1 MSRTSRR
8 AVLGCLAVLVL
19 ATVLQAV
26 ALLIGAGPSTAT
38 SAATAVDGHPQRIGF
53 VRPAPP
59 LPDRPG
65 PLAGTFYDNDFG
77 NRRNLGLGPQG
88 QVWAL
93 PPGGEPSLSPD
104 GRLLLTATAGE
115 PSGRWQLHDLVT
127 GARKV
132 FLRIAVSSDRQEL
145 RGAPY
150 RLGSRGV
157 RWSSDGRAVLAL
169 LGVRPRFGQDV
180 PAVIDLGT
188 GRVRLVADGAA
199 AGFDRAGRA
208 VTVQAGG
215 TAASDQDWTATST
228 DVHTGAVERLVLRP
242 HGPWRG
248 LAEPQPGA
256 SVSPDGR
263 TLLLVEAGLGSTP
276 DVTVRR
282 FSLDGGRELDA
293 REVADWDHCD
303 PTWSGADPV
312 VPTRTDT
319 AHSVLL
325 GADGPRSLV
334 AVHHRMQSFCLVLA
348 ADAVAAGPHTSFL
361 GTRDALWTWYW
372 RELLLGLTVA
382 ATAAVIVALRLLRR
396 RQADISG

>member
-1 MSRTSRR
+1 MSRTSGRV
-8 AVLGCLAVLVL
+8 VLGCLAVLVL

-26 ALLIGAGPSTAT
+26 ALLAGAGPSTAT

-53 VRPAPP
+53 VRPAPT

-77 NRRNLGLGPQG
+77 NRRNLGLGPEG

-93 PPGGEPSLSPD
+93 PAGGEPSLSPD

-115 PSGRWQLHDLVT
+115 PSGRLQLHDLVT
-127 GARKV
+127 GVRVA
-132 FLRIAVSSDRQEL
+132 FDHIGVSPDRREL
-145 RGAPY
+145 RGAAY

-157 RWSSDGRAVLAL
+157 RWSADGRAVLAL
-169 LGVRPRFGQDV
+169 LGARPRFGRDV
-180 PAVIDLGT
+180 PAAIDLDT

-208 VTVQAGG
+208 VTVQVGRGAV
-215 TAASDQDWTATST
+215 SEQDWTATST
-228 DVHTGAVERLVLRP
+228 DVRTGEAERLVLRP

-248 LAEPQPGA
+248 LSEPQPGA
-256 SVSPDGR
+256 SVSPDGG

-282 FSLDGGRELDA
+282 FSLDDGRELDA
-293 REVADWDHCD
+293 REVADWDHCE
-303 PTWSGADPV
+303 PTWSGVDPV

-325 GADGPRSLV
+325 TADGPRSLV

-348 ADAVAAGPHTSFL
+348 ADAVAAGPHPSFL

-382 ATAAVIVALRLLRR
+382 AAVAVLVGLRLLRR
-396 RQADISG
+396 RRPDISG